1 MFLKIVIRELRRIII
16 NWIIS
21 KIVKSYTLK
30 RKHDFQSTS
39 GPCDTMPR
47 LTSRSRPT
55 ERVRMNSREG
65 WGWPGLGT
73 AVSSHLGDL
82 AGTGDCSQRQLRGL
96 GTAVPAAGWDCRG
109 LGTAVILSY
118 LRLNGTGT
126 AVEKQN
132 EGLQSP
138 VLDCVWL
145 GGLVGVIGTVVN
157 MTRFKRNRA
166 TFSAMTSL
174 D

>member
-1 MFLKIVIRELRRIII
+1 MGRHSPGSAACSRSMEAFVDRIKQYGAKEQVELRVRVLVPGSWF
-16 NWIIS
+16 NN
-21 KIVKSYTLK
+21 L
-30 RKHDFQSTS
+30 S
-39 GPCDTMPR
+39 GV
-47 LTSRSRPT
+47 SR
-55 ERVRMNSREG
+55 
-65 WGWPGLGT
+65 
-73 AVSSHLGDL
+73 HLGDL

-145 GGLVGVIGTVVN
+145 GWP
-157 MTRFKRNRA
+157 
-166 TFSAMTSL
+166 
-174 D
+174 